1 MMSMWAAVGDP
12 NRRAVLELLRVRPHT
27 VTELV
32 DELGLS
38 QPGVS
43 KHLRVLKEAGLVSAR
58 PEGARRHYRLE
69 PEPLRE
75 LEDWLGPFRAF
86 WNTSLDALQDHLDA
100 QAEAPDRVP
109 TAPEHRTESNRRKGP
124 G

>member
-1 MMSMWAAVGDP
+1 MVSMWSAVGDP
-12 NRRAVLELLRVRPHT
+12 NRRAMLGLLRVRPRT

-86 WNTSLDALQDHLDA
+86 WNASLDALEDHLDA
-100 QAEAPDRVP
+100 RAQEPAPAAPAP
-109 TAPEHRTESNRRKGP
+109 TTQTNRRKDLR
-124 G
+124 

>member
-1 MMSMWAAVGDP
+1 MSMWAAVGDP
-12 NRRAVLELLRVRPHT
+12 NRRAVLELLRVHPRT

-43 KHLRVLKEAGLVSAR
+43 KHLRVLKEAGLVSVR
-58 PEGARRHYRLE
+58 PAGARRHYRLE
-69 PEPLRE
+69 PQPLRE

-86 WNTSLDALQDHLDA
+86 WNASLDALEDHLDA
-100 QAEAPDRVP
+100 RAQGADVAP
-109 TAPEHRTESNRRKGP
+109 TAPGPMTESNRRKDR
-124 G
+124 

>member
-1 MMSMWAAVGDP
+1 MSMWSAVGDP
-12 NRRAVLELLRVRPHT
+12 NRRAMLGLLRVRPRT

-86 WNTSLDALQDHLDA
+86 WNASLDALEDHLDA
-100 QAEAPDRVP
+100 RAQEPEPVP
-109 TAPEHRTESNRRKGP
+109 SASGPTTESNRRKDP
-124 G
+124 R